1 MLIYRIFNETHNYI
15 GSTVNLK
22 QRMAVHKCPTHQSPC
37 SSKIIIESGNYEV
50 EILEECEDKDRKI
63 REQYYIDK
71 YDCVNVKNPV
81 RKKYWDNIEENKI
94 YMKIWKKKNKE
105 YKDSWGGDKRNNNNL
120 LCIDIKCF
128 Y

>member
-105 YKDSWGGDKRNNNNL
+105 YKDSWGGDKRRENNL
-120 LCIDIKCF
+120 LDIDINVF
-128 Y
+128 H